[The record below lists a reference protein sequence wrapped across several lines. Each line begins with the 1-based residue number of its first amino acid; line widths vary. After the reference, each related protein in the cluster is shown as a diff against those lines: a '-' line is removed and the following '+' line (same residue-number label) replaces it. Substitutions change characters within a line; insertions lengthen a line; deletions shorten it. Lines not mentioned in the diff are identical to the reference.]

1 MLNTCSDNIEDPESL
16 EVSNALEKYTGLKVR
31 LYLFHCF
38 IDSCH
43 RIGKWKIIV
52 YFCFSNK
59 KKYIKNSQYYKEN
72 LVFYC

>member
-38 IDSCH
+38 IYSCY
-43 RIGKWKIIV
+43 RIGQWKIIV
-52 YFCFSNK
+52 YFYFSNK
-59 KKYIKNSQYYKEN
+59 ENNILRILNN

>member
-1 MLNTCSDNIEDPESL
+1 MSCNYILNTCSDNIEDPESL

-43 RIGKWKIIV
+43 RIGK
-52 YFCFSNK
+52 
-59 KKYIKNSQYYKEN
+59 
-72 LVFYC
+72 